1 MCYPRNS
8 AGTLPR
14 IPELARLV
22 MKEIP
27 TGIDGLTIIERKK
40 LLDDRGF
47 LERMFCTSDFRN
59 VLESR
64 AVCQVNHTLTKK
76 AGTVRG
82 LHFQHPPFAETKLVS
97 CIKGSVFDVA
107 LDIRKDSDTFL
118 QYFSITLTAEDPITL
133 CIPEG
138 FAHGFQ
144 TLEPDCEMLYFH
156 TAPYNAESEGAI
168 NALDPLVNVAWPLPV
183 SERSERDTGTDFI
196 SEKFQGV
203 PKP

>member
-1 MCYPRNS
+1 MMCYPRNS

-27 TGIDGLTIIERKK
+27 TGIDGLTIIERKR

-64 AVCQVNHTLTKK
+64 VVCQVNHTLTKK

-82 LHFQHPPFAETKLVS
+82 LHFQYPPLV
-97 CIKGSVFDVA
+97 VA
-107 LDIRKDSDTFL
+107 L
-118 QYFSITLTAEDPITL
+118 
-133 CIPEG
+133 
-138 FAHGFQ
+138 
-144 TLEPDCEMLYFH
+144 
-156 TAPYNAESEGAI
+156 
-168 NALDPLVNVAWPLPV
+168 
-183 SERSERDTGTDFI
+183 
-196 SEKFQGV
+196 EKTT
-203 PKP
+203 